1 MKGGGVENEG
11 KESISFTKRQK
22 SKNKIYFNQ
31 TWGMIIK
38 RNNDFYTK
46 KIKGRW
52 IILEKNKRFVRELN
66 EIGSLIRDI
75 AEKPVSIKDIVIEIF
90 SLYNGSEDKIR
101 KDVKNFINKY
111 LKEGFLIKV
120 S

>member
-1 MKGGGVENEG
+1 MV
-11 KESISFTKRQK
+11 KE
-22 SKNKIYFNQ
+22 
-31 TWGMIIK
+31 
-38 RNNDFYTK
+38 
-46 KIKGRW
+46 
-52 IILEKNKRFVRELN
+52 
-66 EIGSLIRDI
+66 I